1 MFIQKFRQCLAQEGK
16 KLLQKAKLEGARS
29 WPRSGPYLQ
38 VFVKI
43 YYENVLILRAP
54 VDKDVPPGP
63 GG

>member
-1 MFIQKFRQCLAQEGK
+1 MAQEGK

-29 WPRSGPYLQ
+29 WPRSGPYFQ